1 MENISDKKQKL
12 KPRLR
17 IPSLSEAFFISLL
30 TCSTSLNAQDMFP
43 ARQLTTDPAQ
53 DGFATWSPDS
63 KLIVYQHSDMFSDTL
78 GKNGLWKV
86 SADGTGAKQIFRG
99 LAEHPKWS
107 PDGKYIVFD
116 ADTGNSIRM
125 IPADGGDVI
134 KFLPDSV
141 VIKNGGLPCWSPDG
155 SQIAF
160 IERKRASVC
169 TWNFKTRELKS
180 LFREEGRLPLPGGW
194 WTDGKSVLVAN
205 VDRQTRKCNML
216 KIPSEDGAKT
226 QITGHNENFY
236 RHLALSPDGKLL
248 VYAAMNGK
256 YLGLYIMS
264 SAGGRS
270 LPLAI
275 TRNGHNEGAIWSP
288 DGKRIAFNSTRAGNH
303 DIWIMDV
310 NAKKIKK
317 FLEK

>member
-1 MENISDKKQKL
+1 MKMNYLPLVLLI
-12 KPRLR
+12 LR
-17 IPSLSEAFFISLL
+17 TSVLS
-30 TCSTSLNAQDMFP
+30 AQDMFP

-63 KLIVYQHSDMFSDTL
+63 KLIVYQHSDMYNDTL

-99 LAEHPKWS
+99 IAEHPKWS

-125 IPADGGDVI
+125 IPADGGDI
-134 KFLPDSV
+134 LKFLPDSV
-141 VIKNGGLPCWSPDG
+141 VIQNGGLPCWSPDG

-160 IERKRASVC
+160 IERKRVSVC
-169 TWNFKTRELKS
+169 TWNFKTGELKS

-288 DGKRIAFNSTRAGNH
+288 DGKRIAFNSTRGGNH

-310 NAKKIKK
+310 NTKKIKK
-317 FLEK
+317 SLKE